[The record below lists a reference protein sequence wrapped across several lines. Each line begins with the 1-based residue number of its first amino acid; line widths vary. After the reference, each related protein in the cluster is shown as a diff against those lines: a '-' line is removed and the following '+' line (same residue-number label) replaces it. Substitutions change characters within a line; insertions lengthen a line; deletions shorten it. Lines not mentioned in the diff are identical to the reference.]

1 MFELGL
7 YAFGAFFLYM
17 LLLPLI
23 GAIIGVLVYMGTP
36 YLAGIA
42 FASILHKTLHGSF
55 FELGAFWIV
64 AIVWTILLVHMR
76 QIYKK
81 VLELEHAWHE
91 GHYMAAATVLL
102 MGHPYRKAKKAL
114 VSCQ

>member
-7 YAFGAFFLYM
+7 YAFGAFFLYI

-23 GAIIGVLVYMGTP
+23 GAIIGAIAYLGTP
-36 YLAGIA
+36 YIAGIA
-42 FASILHKTLHGSF
+42 FASVLHKALVGSF

-64 AIVWTILLVHMR
+64 AIVWAILLVYMR
-76 QIYKK
+76 QIYNK
-81 VLELEHAWHE
+81 VLELEHAWYE
-91 GHYMAAATVLL
+91 GHYTAATAVLL

-114 VSCQ
+114 ASI